1 MKLKKL
7 FLCATAFGLLSLSM
21 QSCDDDDFPPSM
33 AEQNIETLQSY
44 RARTYRINSDAC
56 DLVYADITGNYQI
69 DSPYL
74 IATINGR
81 TYCFDMNKML
91 AIEYLELDETYTYVT
106 LYFE

>member
-1 MKLKKL
+1 
-7 FLCATAFGLLSLSM
+7 
-21 QSCDDDDFPPSM
+21 M
-33 AEQNIETLQSY
+33 AEQNIEKLQSY

-56 DLVYADITGNYQI
+56 DLTYADITGSYQI

-91 AIEYLELDETYTYVT
+91 AIQYLELDETYSYVT